1 MGSMPRKVARRMDEV
16 SRGTA
21 NQHRSPVKELK
32 KRHAKVAQRTD
43 RMRSFLLGML
53 HVCGHEAYAP
63 RPPMPLKMDRFHANI
78 AARGTTIS
86 ASNIG
91 AGK

>member
-1 MGSMPRKVARRMDEV
+1 MGSMSRKVARRVDEV
-16 SRGTA
+16 ARVMA
-21 NQHRSPVKELK
+21 NQHRSPVKELRR
-32 KRHAKVAQRTD
+32 RHAKVERRTKN
-43 RMRSFLLGML
+43 MRAFLLGML

-63 RPPMPLKMDRFHANI
+63 RPVTPLRMDRFHAGI

-91 AGK
+91 AK

>member
-1 MGSMPRKVARRMDEV
+1 MGSMSRKVARRMDEV
-16 SRGTA
+16 ARVMA

-32 KRHAKVAQRTD
+32 KRHAKVETRT
-43 RMRSFLLGML
+43 RRIRSFLLGLL

-63 RPPMPLKMDRFHANI
+63 RTAVPLKMDRFHASI

-86 ASNIG
+86 AGNIG
-91 AGK
+91 ASK